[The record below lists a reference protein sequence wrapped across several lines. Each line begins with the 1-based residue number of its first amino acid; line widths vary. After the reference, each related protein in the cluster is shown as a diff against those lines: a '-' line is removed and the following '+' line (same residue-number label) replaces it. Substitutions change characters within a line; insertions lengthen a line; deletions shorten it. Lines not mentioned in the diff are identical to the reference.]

1 MNAESIVAA
10 ETQNPAE
17 ELAQT
22 HPEVAE
28 PDTDAPVEEQAPQV
42 DEDPQAKALK
52 SMERRIGR
60 LTAARYQAAAEATQ
74 AKAELE
80 QWRQRFPQEEQQQPQ
95 DRRQSEVDPVAL
107 ASEIADIR
115 EFTARS
121 NKVAGEGT
129 KRFGDFDKSL
139 AVVIE
144 EAGALVTPVAPG
156 APYGRPT
163 VLGEAVLDAED
174 PAALLHY
181 LGANPDTAAELAG
194 LSASKLGRRIARI
207 EVQIAA
213 APEISSAPKPLQ
225 PVTARANPRPVEARL
240 SDEEMVRQ
248 IQLARTKR

>member
-28 PDTDAPVEEQAPQV
+28 PDTNAPVEEQAPQV

-121 NKVAGEGT
+121 T
-129 KRFGDFDKSL
+129 RSL
-139 AVVIE
+139 AK
-144 EAGALVTPVAPG
+144 A
-156 APYGRPT
+156 RS
-163 VLGEAVLDAED
+163 D
-174 PAALLHY
+174 
-181 LGANPDTAAELAG
+181 
-194 LSASKLGRRIARI
+194 SATST
-207 EVQIAA
+207 
-213 APEISSAPKPLQ
+213 S
-225 PVTARANPRPVEARL
+225 RL
-240 SDEEMVRQ
+240 PW
-248 IQLARTKR
+248 